1 MHKGGNSHAASLQFR
16 SPARGL
22 QTASRALT
30 TRTANPILEG
40 LLIETGAGQVRITA
54 SDERLTILTRVECDV
69 RENGRGVIP
78 GKLFID
84 IVRRLQDNDSIEI
97 SMNDRFVFNIV
108 SGATVINVAGQDAD
122 LYPALPQMAESSE
135 VTLPQDTLR
144 EMIQKTEFA
153 IAADDAR
160 EVLTGA
166 LLEIAGGDV
175 TMVALDGFRMAYK
188 REKISDVLESIRA
201 IIPGRA
207 IGDIG
212 KLLPGGEDAFVSLCF
227 SANGRLQLRLK
238 NTDIYVTLI
247 GGEYINYR
255 RLLPTSFKV
264 RAVAALE
271 TLRQCIDRAAL
282 LAREGNVN
290 LIRFHLHDDMLEIDS
305 NSQMGDAHEEMELEQ
320 LEGGEMT
327 IAFNVRYMLDV
338 VRTVDAEKIVL
349 NFTDSLSPCVIT
361 PEDDLDYVHLVLPVR
376 TGYTA

>member
-1 MHKGGNSHAASLQFR
+1 M
-16 SPARGL
+16 
-22 QTASRALT
+22 
-30 TRTANPILEG
+30 
-40 LLIETGAGQVRITA
+40 
-54 SDERLTILTRVECDV
+54 
-69 RENGRGVIP
+69 
-78 GKLFID
+78 
-84 IVRRLQDNDSIEI
+84 
-97 SMNDRFVFNIV
+97 FNIV

-227 SANGRLQLRLK
+227 SANGRLQLRLR
-238 NTDIYVTLI
+238 TRIYVTLI
-247 GGEYINYR
+247 SGEYINYR
-255 RLLPTSFKV
+255 RLLPTSFKM

-271 TLRQCIDRAAL
+271 PLRQCIDRAAL
-282 LAREGNVN
+282 MARESSSN
-290 LIRFHLHDDMLEIDS
+290 LLRFRLHEGILEIES
-305 NSQMGDAHEEMELEQ
+305 NSQLGDAHEEMPLEELD
-320 LEGGEMT
+320 GGELT
-327 IAFNVRYMLDV
+327 IAFNVRYMQDV
-338 VRTVDAEKIVL
+338 VRTMDCEKIIL
-349 NFTDSLSPCVIT
+349 NFNDSLSPCIIT
-361 PEDDLDYVHLVLPVR
+361 PADDLDYVHLVLPVR
-376 TGYTA
+376 TGYSS

>member
-1 MHKGGNSHAASLQFR
+1 MRLHCNSAALLE
-16 SPARGL
+16 GL

-122 LYPALPQMAESSE
+122 LYPALPQMTESSE